1 MQQFAKILSVPISFF
16 FEGSPPASVVGSKSG
31 ATATGMPAYVRE
43 FLAIRDGVKITKA
56 FTQIRNQKLRR
67 AVVALVEQ
75 IADSRER

>member
-1 MQQFAKILSVPISFF
+1 
-16 FEGSPPASVVGSKSG
+16 
-31 ATATGMPAYVRE
+31 MPAYVRE